1 MPNCRRYHDHSLVT
15 FLGATKA
22 CDRIHVGF
30 TITAL
35 STGARTMRQ
44 AALADQGQRCAVPIP
59 RGHVRR
65 PSCPL
70 TLTRQQ
76 RMPPVV
82 SPLGPARGARA
93 SHRHGPPQWSGSS
106 QCMPDA
112 AMAAEVHV
120 AVDSAPD
127 AGATPQLGHL
137 MHTAVAVARAP
148 VAPAAS
154 TTSIPAGWPV
164 PSVPVPSPAAVEK
177 TLPRGVPK
185 SRGRGFFSRLLTHL
199 DPLRLHAVS
208 GALHLVLSTGAV
220 IHILGHTLVFGV
232 NPYPLHDL
240 IIPTLFATSLVMNC
254 TGVQMAV
261 THRRG
266 ELQTVGHA
274 LDSRARQRL
283 CTWVQGQQVLLTAHS
298 APLPRLP
305 PW

>member
-1 MPNCRRYHDHSLVT
+1 
-15 FLGATKA
+15 
-22 CDRIHVGF
+22 
-30 TITAL
+30 
-35 STGARTMRQ
+35 MRQ
-44 AALADQGQRCAVPIP
+44 AALADQGQRYAYAVPIP

-76 RMPPVV
+76 RVPPVV
-82 SPLGPARGARA
+82 SPLGPARGTRA
-93 SHRHGPPQWSGSS
+93 SHRHVSPQGSGSS

-137 MHTAVAVARAP
+137 MHTVAVARAP
-148 VAPAAS
+148 VAPAAP

-164 PSVPVPSPAAVEK
+164 PSVPSPAAVEK

-232 NPYPLHDL
+232 NPHPLHDL
-240 IIPTLFATSLVMNC
+240 IIPALFATSLVMNC

-266 ELQTVGHA
+266 ESQTVGHA
-274 LDSRARQRL
+274 LDSRARL
-283 CTWVQGQQVLLTAHS
+283 CTWVQGQQVPPTAHS